1 MLLGESLEDYLECI
15 VMLSE
20 NEPTGRVRSVDI
32 ARHLN
37 VSKPS
42 VNKAM
47 NILKEKGFIRQ
58 EAYSGIELTD
68 AGKEMAQMILN
79 RHNTIRTFL
88 EEVLGVSSENAEH
101 DACKIEHII
110 SEETF
115 EKISTYKK

>member
-1 MLLGESLEDYLECI
+1 MTYTAAVITISDKGSQGLREDTSGPNL
-15 VMLSE
+15 
-20 NEPTGRVRSVDI
+20 VR
-32 ARHLN
+32 
-37 VSKPS
+37 
-42 VNKAM
+42 
-47 NILKEKGFIRQ
+47 ILKEKGFIRQ

>member
-20 NEPTGRVRSVDI
+20 SSHDAKVRSVDI
-32 ARHLN
+32 AKKLS

-47 NILKEKGFIRQ
+47 NILKEKGLIHQ
-58 EAYSGIELTD
+58 EAYSDIELTD
-68 AGKEMAQMILN
+68 AGKEMADMIFNRHKTLRSFLENILN
-79 RHNTIRTFL
+79 
-88 EEVLGVSSENAEH
+88 VSCENAEK

-115 EKISTYKK
+115 KKISEFKK

>member
-1 MLLGESLEDYLECI
+1 MSLWKKLLAILLFF
-15 VMLSE
+15 M
-20 NEPTGRVRSVDI
+20 
-32 ARHLN
+32 
-37 VSKPS
+37 
-42 VNKAM
+42 M

-115 EKISTYKK
+115 QKIANYTR

>member
-58 EAYSGIELTD
+58 EAYSGIELTN
-68 AGKEMAQMILN
+68 AGKEMAKMILN

-115 EKISTYKK
+115 KKISAYKK